1 MPCVEG
7 AERYDYDECEA
18 GIGSSFTKGKVVNFF
33 HHRGHGGTQRKISR
47 PLGYTEENLQA
58 SGYTEENLQAPWRSC
73 GESFPKVE
81 PKNHLLRSRSQ
92 RGTEDL

>member
-1 MPCVEG
+1 VPCVEG

-47 PLGYTEENLQA
+47 PLGTQ
-58 SGYTEENLQAPWRSC
+58 R
-73 GESFPKVE
+73 KI
-81 PKNHLLRSRSQ
+81 SRPLGVLVVNPFLKWNRKIIFYDQGHRGVQ
-92 RGTEDL
+92 RICDMQ